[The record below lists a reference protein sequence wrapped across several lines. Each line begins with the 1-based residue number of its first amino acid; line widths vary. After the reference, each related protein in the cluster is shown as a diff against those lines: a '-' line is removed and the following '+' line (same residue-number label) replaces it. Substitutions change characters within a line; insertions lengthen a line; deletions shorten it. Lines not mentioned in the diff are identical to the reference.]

1 MGTPLGQWR
10 VAYAPGAW
18 FVLGGPTSLVALA
31 PPLGDQA
38 ALVPSLWEEVLA
50 SRSLVEVAD
59 RLATFSL
66 GALPDLA
73 ALFWTADGMRSL
85 VRGAVSLV
93 DLDTGDVV
101 ANGSGIQTWS
111 ELGLGATTRV
121 RLDFEPASS
130 EATPALPL
138 VIGAVRASSLTLDC
152 SPQARVSSPQGGSE
166 EGSLD
171 AEASGGAAASAELES
186 GGSRGRADHADSVA
200 GDADS
205 VSGDADSVSGD
216 ADSVSGDTGP
226 MAEAGVDP
234 VAEPEVELEE
244 SAAGPNPA
252 RDSDVVAAG
261 FGAGEVQWGLWPAGG
276 GAAAPTAELPVR
288 DEPGPDGPGPD
299 EPDRDESGP
308 DESDRDEP
316 GPTESG
322 PDESDRDEPGPTESG
337 PGESDPD
344 APAAEPVAEKAEP
357 ARTGPSDPTEVLDP
371 DLLARIES
379 GDTQLMT
386 APFQFADTYDDDD
399 EGPATEA
406 DPDARPEPDPFF
418 TGPPAPDPTLP
429 GPPRPGPIPPGP
441 AGGAAVPPSPPP
453 FGPSPVGG
461 PVPPTGPAGHV
472 PPPPSH
478 DAIMAAVCP
487 NGHLSPPNVVH
498 CRLCGA
504 PLAPQSPQL
513 LPRPALAVL
522 RSSDGTTAEVDRVV
536 LIGRA
541 PAADRTFAQAPRLMT
556 VPSPGHDISRT
567 HLQVAPEGWQVVV
580 TDLHSTNGTVQI
592 RPGSG
597 VREALP
603 PGEAVAVE
611 LGTVVELGDGVS
623 VLIDNPG

>member
-10 VAYAPGAW
+10 VAYAPGTW

-31 PPLGDQA
+31 PPPADQA
-38 ALVPSLWEEVLA
+38 DLVPSLWEEVLA

-101 ANGSGIQTWS
+101 ADGSGIQTWS

-121 RLDFEPASS
+121 RLDFEPAPP
-130 EATPALPL
+130 EVTPALPL
-138 VIGAVRASSLTLDC
+138 VIGAVRASSLTLD
-152 SPQARVSSPQGGSE
+152 STPQARVGSPQGGSE
-166 EGSLD
+166 EGSFVSED
-171 AEASGGAAASAELES
+171 
-186 GGSRGRADHADSVA
+186 ADSVA
-200 GDADS
+200 GD
-205 VSGDADSVSGD
+205 
-216 ADSVSGDTGP
+216 TGT
-226 MAEAGVDP
+226 MAEAEGDP
-234 VAEPEVELEE
+234 VPELEVEQEE
-244 SAAGPNPA
+244 SAAGPDVA
-252 RDSDVVAAG
+252 RDSGATADSGVADG
-261 FGAGEVQWGLWPAGG
+261 SGVEEVQWGFWPDGG
-276 GAAAPTAELPVR
+276 VAAAPTAELPDR
-288 DEPGPDGPGPD
+288 NEPDPDEPGPD
-299 EPDRDESGP
+299 
-308 DESDRDEP
+308 
-316 GPTESG
+316 
-322 PDESDRDEPGPTESG
+322 
-337 PGESDPD
+337 
-344 APAAEPVAEKAEP
+344 APVVEPVAEPVEP

-386 APFQFADTYDDDD
+386 APFQPADTYDDDDD

-406 DPDARPEPDPFF
+406 DPDARPEPNAFF
-418 TGPPAPDPTLP
+418 AGPPAPDPTLP
-429 GPPRPGPIPPGP
+429 GPPRPGSISPGP

-453 FGPSPVGG
+453 FGPAPVGG
-461 PVPPTGPAGHV
+461 LI
-472 PPPPSH
+472 PPPGPVEHLPPPAPH
-478 DAIMAAVCP
+478 DSVMAAVCP

-580 TDLHSTNGTVQI
+580 TDLRSTNGTVQI